1 MSSAQDNKWF
11 IHLNK
16 TSTAKL
22 RLFCFHH
29 AGGTALFFRTW
40 KDAFPPEVELV
51 AVQLPGRETRSSEPF
66 ITDINVVTKQITDN
80 FYKYQSTLPFIFFG
94 HSLGSIIAFE
104 VANELQR
111 RHLKIPKYLIVS
123 GRDAPQY
130 QSKEEVLHHL
140 SDDLFIKGLMKYQGM
155 PDEILQHKEL
165 LEVLLPR
172 LRADFT
178 LSETYQYVKT
188 PTLEC
193 PILALGGKDDP
204 TISCSELAD
213 WGKQTSKK
221 CTINLFPGG
230 HFFLND
236 FKKDIIN
243 MVNLIIKN
251 ALENH
256 LKIRFSN
263 G

>member
-1 MSSAQDNKWF
+1 MERYSS
-11 IHLNK
+11 
-16 TSTAKL
+16 
-22 RLFCFHH
+22 
-29 AGGTALFFRTW
+29 
-40 KDAFPPEVELV
+40 PEVELI
-51 AVQLPGRETRSSEPF
+51 AIQLPGREARSSEPF
-66 ITDINVVTKQITDN
+66 ITDINVVTKQITNN
-80 FYKYQSTLPFIFFG
+80 FYKYQTTLPFIFFG

-111 RHLKIPKYLIVS
+111 CHFKIPKYLIVS
-123 GRDAPQY
+123 GHDAPQS
-130 QSKEEVLHHL
+130 QSKEEALHHL
-140 SDDLFIKGLMKYQGM
+140 SDDLFMKGLMKYQGM

-178 LSETYQYVKT
+178 LSETYQYRKNT
-188 PTLEC
+188 PLEC

-204 TISCSELAD
+204 TVNHSELAD

-230 HFFLND
+230 HFFLNTS
-236 FKKDIIN
+236 KKDIIN
-243 MVNLIIKN
+243 MLDIIIKN

-256 LKIRFSN
+256 PKKTTF
-263 G
+263 